1 MASVISVSSPFGTAL
16 SASISSAS
24 VSTTARAARLG
35 LATCALALPELEPFT
50 PSTASLARFAGASD
64 IALRVDRRQPFQR
77 RVGSRH
83 ATPTALAFP
92 VSRDL
97 QARCNG
103 TSRDGG
109 ASMVP
114 HRRTSGTDQWAHLPS
129 TAMCPLT
136 NTPYIGLILSMLR
149 ACSFSARGHP
159 PSRSHRHLPPRA
171 PDSHSRRRH
180 GPASLYGP
188 PASRPTGHTV
198 TRGSWPRPGA
208 AARRPGRLRGAH
220 VLRSRRPPPRRGS
233 VRAPAPRAA
242 AP

>member
-77 RVGSRH
+77 KVGSRH

-92 VSRDL
+92 VSRACKHAATGEAGTAAGAWCHIAEL
-97 QARCNG
+97 VVR
-103 TSRDGG
+103 TSRHTYPQRQCVRSLTPHTTGSFI
-109 ASMVP
+109 SMCVP
-114 HRRTSGTDQWAHLPS
+114 PPFQHVATLPLAL
-129 TAMCPLT
+129 TAT
-136 NTPYIGLILSMLR
+136 
-149 ACSFSARGHP
+149 
-159 PSRSHRHLPPRA
+159 
-171 PDSHSRRRH
+171 SRRVRPIRTL
-180 GPASLYGP
+180 GGDTGRLPLYGP